1 MTKELNSLIELGE
14 EKNLELSVTEL
25 VQYAVIVICTYRSPD
40 GRVDTFFKK
49 LELVIKKPIAN
60 REI

>member
-40 GRVDTFFKK
+40 GRLDIFFKK
-49 LELVIKKPIAN
+49 LEFVNTEAN
-60 REI
+60 RET